1 MTGTGMLRAFDF
13 SGKEAW
19 ARDIQKDYGPFGLQW
34 GYASSPLLLDDA
46 LYVQVLHGMK
56 TDAASYV
63 LRIDKASGKTVWRV
77 ERPTKARVE
86 SPDAYTTP
94 TVLRHNG
101 VTELVISGADVVTG
115 HDLRT
120 GKEVWR
126 AEGLNPTDYTSQRIV
141 ASPIAFGEMLFVP
154 SRERPLL
161 AFKAGDNPRPT
172 LAWSFDNGPDVPT
185 PVTDGTYLYIVRD
198 NGTMWCLDARTGKP
212 VYARQR
218 LKPSTFSGSLVL
230 AAGRIYVT
238 NEDGVTMVVKA
249 GPEFQVLAEND
260 LAEHSLS
267 SPAVSDGQI
276 FIRTDTALYAIGRRG
291 SPQ

>member
-1 MTGTGMLRAFDF
+1 
-13 SGKEAW
+13 
-19 ARDIQKDYGPFGLQW
+19 
-34 GYASSPLLLDDA
+34 
-46 LYVQVLHGMK
+46 LYLQVLHGMK

-63 LRIDKASGKTVWRV
+63 LRIDTATGKTVWRV
-77 ERPTKARVE
+77 ERPTKARAE

-101 VTELVISGADVVTG
+101 TSVLVVSGADVVTG

-120 GKEVWR
+120 GKEAWR

-141 ASPIAFGEMLFVP
+141 ASPIVFGEMLFVP

-161 AFKAGDNPRPT
+161 AFKAGENTRPS

-185 PVTDGTYLYIVRD
+185 PVTDGTYFYIVRD
-198 NGTMWCLDARTGKP
+198 NGTMWCLDTKTGKP

-260 LAEHSLS
+260 LGEHTLS
-267 SPAVSDGQI
+267 SPAISDGQI
-276 FIRTDTALYAIGRRG
+276 FIRTDTALYAIGRRAA
-291 SPQ
+291 PQ